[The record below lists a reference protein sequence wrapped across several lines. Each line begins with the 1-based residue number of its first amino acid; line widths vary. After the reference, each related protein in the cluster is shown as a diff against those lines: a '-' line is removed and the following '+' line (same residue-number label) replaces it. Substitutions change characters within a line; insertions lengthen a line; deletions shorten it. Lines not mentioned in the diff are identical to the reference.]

1 MSRRCPSLPLPGPST
16 ARRLALALCLL
27 AAIPLQAQ
35 AQSATWPNRPI
46 RTIVPFPPGGSA
58 DAISRLLAAEMSRT
72 FGQQVIVEN
81 RPGAGATIG
90 IDQGVKSAPDGH
102 TIFLAPAG
110 AMAINLSL
118 MPKLPYDP
126 QKDIQPISMIAL
138 IPMVAA
144 VPADSAVRSV
154 ADLIAQARAKPGAL
168 SFGSA
173 GNGTAMHLSG
183 EMFQQITQT
192 QFTHVPYKGS
202 GPAVTDLLTGAIPVA
217 FVDLSS
223 ALPHIR
229 GGKVR
234 GLATLGA
241 QRTIS
246 APELPTMA
254 EQGVPGYDA
263 VGWFGLAG
271 PAGMPAEIVNR
282 LSAEVG
288 RVMRLPDVREKSLAM
303 GAEPAPGTPAEFAA
317 FIRSEIP
324 KWAAVVKAGNVKAD

>member
-1 MSRRCPSLPLPGPST
+1 MTTLSRRLFTLI
-16 ARRLALALCLL
+16 ALAATALPAL
-27 AAIPLQAQ
+27 AQ
-35 AQSATWPNRPI
+35 APSAAWPSRPV
-46 RTIVPFPPGGSA
+46 RYIVPFPPGGSA

-72 FGQQVIVEN
+72 FGQQVVVEN

-90 IDQGVKSAPDGH
+90 VDQGVKAAPDGH

-126 QKDIQPISMIAL
+126 LKDVQPISLLAL

-144 VPADSAVRSV
+144 VPADSAARSV
-154 ADLIAQARAKPGAL
+154 ADFIAQARARPGAL

-183 EMFQQITQT
+183 EMFQQMTGT
-192 QFTHVPYKGS
+192 RLGHVPYKGS
-202 GPAVTDLLTGAIPVA
+202 GPAVTDLLTGAIPIA

-229 GGKVR
+229 AGKVR

-241 QRTIS
+241 QRTLS

-254 EQGVPGYDA
+254 EQGVAGYDA

-271 PAGMPAEIVNR
+271 PVGMPAEVVER
-282 LSAEVG
+282 FAAEVG
-288 RVMRLPDVREKSLAM
+288 RVMRLPDVRDKSLAL
-303 GAEPAPGTPAEFAA
+303 GAEPAPGTPAQFAA
-317 FIRSEIP
+317 FIRAEIP
-324 KWAAVVKAGNVKAD
+324 KWAAVVKSGNVKVD

>member
-1 MSRRCPSLPLPGPST
+1 MTSMSRSLFTLI
-16 ARRLALALCLL
+16 ALAI
-27 AAIPLQAQ
+27 AALPALAQ
-35 AQSATWPNRPI
+35 AQSAAWPSRPI
-46 RTIVPFPPGGSA
+46 RYIVPFPPGGSA

-72 FGQQVIVEN
+72 FSQQVVVEN

-90 IDQGVKSAPDGH
+90 VDQAVKAVPDGH

-126 QKDIQPISMIAL
+126 LKDVQPISLLAL
-138 IPMVAA
+138 IPMIAA
-144 VPADSAVRSV
+144 VPGDSAARSV
-154 ADLIAQARAKPGAL
+154 ADFVAQARAKPGAL
-168 SFGSA
+168 SYGSA

-183 EMFQQITQT
+183 EMFQQMTGT
-192 QFTHVPYKGS
+192 RLAHVPYKGS
-202 GPAVTDLLTGAIPVA
+202 GPAVTDLLTGAIPIA

-229 GGKVR
+229 AGKVR

-241 QRTIS
+241 QRTLS

-254 EQGVPGYDA
+254 EQGVAGYDA

-271 PAGMPAEIVNR
+271 PIGMPAEIVER
-282 LSAEVG
+282 FATEVG
-288 RVMRLPDVREKSLAM
+288 RVMRLPDVREKSLAL
-303 GAEPAPGTPAEFAA
+303 GAEPAAGTPAQFAA
-317 FIRSEIP
+317 FIRAEIP
-324 KWAAVVKAGNVKAD
+324 KWAAVVKSGNVKVD

>member
-1 MSRRCPSLPLPGPST
+1 LTIIARRLIALVALAAAALPALAQAPST
-16 ARRLALALCLL
+16 A
-27 AAIPLQAQ
+27 
-35 AQSATWPNRPI
+35 WPSRPI
-46 RTIVPFPPGGSA
+46 RYIVPFPPGGSA

-72 FGQQVIVEN
+72 FGQQVVVEN

-90 IDQGVKSAPDGH
+90 VDQGVKAAPDGH

-126 QKDIQPISMIAL
+126 LKDVQPISLLAL

-144 VPADSAVRSV
+144 VPGDSAARSV
-154 ADLIAQARAKPGAL
+154 ADFITQARAKPGAL
-168 SFGSA
+168 SYGSA

-183 EMFQQITQT
+183 EMFQQMTGT
-192 QFTHVPYKGS
+192 RLAHVPYKGS
-202 GPAVTDLLTGAIPVA
+202 GPAVTDLLTGAIPIA

-229 GGKVR
+229 AGKVR

-241 QRTIS
+241 QRTLS

-254 EQGVPGYDA
+254 EQGVAGYDA

-271 PAGMPAEIVNR
+271 PIGMPAEVVER
-282 LSAEVG
+282 FATEVG
-288 RVMRLPDVREKSLAM
+288 RVMRLPDVREKSLAL
-303 GAEPAPGTPAEFAA
+303 GAEPAAGTPAQFAA
-317 FIRSEIP
+317 FIRAEIP
-324 KWAAVVKAGNVKAD
+324 KWAAVVKSGNVKVD

>member
-1 MSRRCPSLPLPGPST
+1 MTTLSRRLFTLI
-16 ARRLALALCLL
+16 ALAATALPAL
-27 AAIPLQAQ
+27 AQ
-35 AQSATWPNRPI
+35 APSAAWPSRPV
-46 RTIVPFPPGGSA
+46 RYIVPFPPGGSA

-72 FGQQVIVEN
+72 FGQQVVVEN

-90 IDQGVKSAPDGH
+90 VDQGVKAAPDGH

-126 QKDIQPISMIAL
+126 LKDVQPISLLAL

-144 VPADSAVRSV
+144 VPADSAARSV
-154 ADLIAQARAKPGAL
+154 ADFIAQARARPGAL

-183 EMFQQITQT
+183 EMFQQMTGT
-192 QFTHVPYKGS
+192 RLGHVPYKGS
-202 GPAVTDLLTGAIPVA
+202 GPAVTDLLTGAIPIA

-229 GGKVR
+229 AGKVR

-241 QRTIS
+241 QRTLS

-254 EQGVPGYDA
+254 EQGVAGYDA

-271 PAGMPAEIVNR
+271 PVGMPAEVVER
-282 LSAEVG
+282 FAAEVG
-288 RVMRLPDVREKSLAM
+288 RVMRLPDLRDKSLAL
-303 GAEPAPGTPAEFAA
+303 GAEPAPGTPAQFAA
-317 FIRSEIP
+317 FIRAEIP
-324 KWAAVVKAGNVKAD
+324 KWAAVVKSGNVKVD

>member
-1 MSRRCPSLPLPGPST
+1 MT
-16 ARRLALALCLL
+16 IIARRLIALVALA
-27 AAIPLQAQ
+27 AAALPALAQ
-35 AQSATWPNRPI
+35 AQSAAWPSRAI
-46 RTIVPFPPGGSA
+46 RYIVPFPPGGSA

-72 FGQQVIVEN
+72 FGQQVVVEN

-90 IDQGVKSAPDGH
+90 VDQGVKAAPDGH

-126 QKDIQPISMIAL
+126 LKDVQPISLLAL

-144 VPADSAVRSV
+144 VPGDSAARSV
-154 ADLIAQARAKPGAL
+154 ADFITQARAKPGAL
-168 SFGSA
+168 SYGSA
-173 GNGTAMHLSG
+173 GNGTAMHLFG
-183 EMFQQITQT
+183 EMFQQMTDT
-192 QFTHVPYKGS
+192 RLGHVPYKGS
-202 GPAVTDLLTGAIPVA
+202 GPAVTDLLTGAIPIA

-229 GGKVR
+229 AGKVR

-241 QRTIS
+241 QRTLS

-254 EQGVPGYDA
+254 EQGVAGYDA

-271 PAGMPAEIVNR
+271 PIGMPAEVVER
-282 LSAEVG
+282 FAAEVG
-288 RVMRLPDVREKSLAM
+288 RVMRLPDVREKSLAL
-303 GAEPAPGTPAEFAA
+303 GAEPAAGTPAQFAA
-317 FIRSEIP
+317 FIRAEIP
-324 KWAAVVKAGNVKAD
+324 KWAAVVKSGNVKID

>member
-1 MSRRCPSLPLPGPST
+1 MNII
-16 ARRLALALCLL
+16 ARRLVALVTLAAATLPALAL
-27 AAIPLQAQ
+27 
-35 AQSATWPNRPI
+35 AQSAAWPSRPI
-46 RTIVPFPPGGSA
+46 RYIVPFPPGGSA

-72 FGQQVIVEN
+72 FGQQVVVEN

-90 IDQGVKSAPDGH
+90 VDQGVKAAPDGH

-126 QKDIQPISMIAL
+126 LKDVQPISLLAL

-144 VPADSAVRSV
+144 VPGDSAARSV
-154 ADLIAQARAKPGAL
+154 ADFIGQARAKPGAL
-168 SFGSA
+168 SYGSA

-183 EMFQQITQT
+183 EMFQQMTGT
-192 QFTHVPYKGS
+192 RLGHVPYKGS
-202 GPAVTDLLTGAIPVA
+202 GPAVTDLLTGAIPIA

-229 GGKVR
+229 AGKVR

-241 QRTIS
+241 QRTLS

-254 EQGVPGYDA
+254 EQGVAGYDA

-271 PAGMPAEIVNR
+271 PIGMPAEVVER
-282 LSAEVG
+282 FAAEVG
-288 RVMRLPDVREKSLAM
+288 RVMRLSDVREKSLAL
-303 GAEPAPGTPAEFAA
+303 GAEPAAGTPAQFAA
-317 FIRSEIP
+317 FIRAEIP
-324 KWAAVVKAGNVKAD
+324 KWAAVVKAGNVKVD

>member
-1 MSRRCPSLPLPGPST
+1 
-16 ARRLALALCLL
+16 
-27 AAIPLQAQ
+27 
-35 AQSATWPNRPI
+35 
-46 RTIVPFPPGGSA
+46 
-58 DAISRLLAAEMSRT
+58 MSRT
-72 FGQQVIVEN
+72 FGQQVVVEN

-90 IDQGVKSAPDGH
+90 VDQGEKAAPDGH

-126 QKDIQPISMIAL
+126 LKDVQPISLLAL

-144 VPADSAVRSV
+144 VPADSAARSV
-154 ADLIAQARAKPGAL
+154 ADFIAQARARPGAL

-183 EMFQQITQT
+183 EMFQQMTGT
-192 QFTHVPYKGS
+192 RLGHVPYKGS
-202 GPAVTDLLTGAIPVA
+202 GPAVTDLLTGAIPIA

-229 GGKVR
+229 AGKVR

-241 QRTIS
+241 QRTLS

-254 EQGVPGYDA
+254 EQGVAGYDA

-271 PAGMPAEIVNR
+271 PVGMPAEIVER
-282 LSAEVG
+282 FAAEVG
-288 RVMRLPDVREKSLAM
+288 RVMRLPDVRDKSLAL
-303 GAEPAPGTPAEFAA
+303 GAEPAPGTPAQFAA
-317 FIRSEIP
+317 FIRAEIP
-324 KWAAVVKAGNVKAD
+324 KWAAVVKSGNVKVD

>member
-1 MSRRCPSLPLPGPST
+1 MT
-16 ARRLALALCLL
+16 IIARRLVALVALA
-27 AAIPLQAQ
+27 AAALPALAQ
-35 AQSATWPNRPI
+35 AQSAAWPSRPI
-46 RTIVPFPPGGSA
+46 RYIVPFPPGGSA

-72 FGQQVIVEN
+72 FGQQVVVEN

-90 IDQGVKSAPDGH
+90 VDQGVKAAPDGH

-126 QKDIQPISMIAL
+126 LKDVQPISLLAL

-144 VPADSAVRSV
+144 VPGDSAARSV
-154 ADLIAQARAKPGAL
+154 ADFIAQARAKPGAL
-168 SFGSA
+168 SYGSA

-183 EMFQQITQT
+183 EMFQQMTST
-192 QFTHVPYKGS
+192 RLGHVPYKGS
-202 GPAVTDLLTGAIPVA
+202 GPAVTDLLTGAIPIA

-229 GGKVR
+229 AGKVR

-241 QRTIS
+241 QRTLS

-254 EQGVPGYDA
+254 EQGVAGYDA

-271 PAGMPAEIVNR
+271 PIGMPAEVVER
-282 LSAEVG
+282 FAVEVG
-288 RVMRLPDVREKSLAM
+288 RVMRLPDVHEKSLAL
-303 GAEPAPGTPAEFAA
+303 GAEPAAGTPAQFAA
-317 FIRSEIP
+317 FIRAEIP
-324 KWAAVVKAGNVKAD
+324 KWAAVVKAGNVKVD

>member
-1 MSRRCPSLPLPGPST
+1 MTIIARRLIALVALAAAALPALAQAPST
-16 ARRLALALCLL
+16 A
-27 AAIPLQAQ
+27 
-35 AQSATWPNRPI
+35 WPSRPI
-46 RTIVPFPPGGSA
+46 RYIVPFPPGGSA

-72 FGQQVIVEN
+72 FGQQVVVEN

-90 IDQGVKSAPDGH
+90 VDQGVKAAPDGH

-126 QKDIQPISMIAL
+126 LKDVQPISLLAL

-144 VPADSAVRSV
+144 VPGDSAARSV
-154 ADLIAQARAKPGAL
+154 ADFITQARAKPGAL
-168 SFGSA
+168 SYGSA

-183 EMFQQITQT
+183 EMFQQMTGT
-192 QFTHVPYKGS
+192 RLAHVPYKGS
-202 GPAVTDLLTGAIPVA
+202 GPAVTDLLTGAIPIA

-229 GGKVR
+229 AGKVR

-241 QRTIS
+241 QRTLS

-254 EQGVPGYDA
+254 EQGVAGYDA

-271 PAGMPAEIVNR
+271 PIGMPAEVVER
-282 LSAEVG
+282 FATEVG
-288 RVMRLPDVREKSLAM
+288 RVMRLPDVREKSLAL
-303 GAEPAPGTPAEFAA
+303 GAEPAAGTPAQFAA
-317 FIRSEIP
+317 FIRAEIP
-324 KWAAVVKAGNVKAD
+324 KWAAVVKSGNVKVD

>member
-1 MSRRCPSLPLPGPST
+1 MTTLSRSLFTLI
-16 ARRLALALCLL
+16 ALAATALPAL
-27 AAIPLQAQ
+27 AQ
-35 AQSATWPNRPI
+35 APSAAWPSRPV
-46 RTIVPFPPGGSA
+46 RYIVPFPPGGSA

-72 FGQQVIVEN
+72 FGQQVVVEN

-90 IDQGVKSAPDGH
+90 VDQGVKAAPDGH

-126 QKDIQPISMIAL
+126 LKDVQPISLLAL

-144 VPADSAVRSV
+144 VPADSAARSV
-154 ADLIAQARAKPGAL
+154 ADFIAQARARPGAL

-183 EMFQQITQT
+183 EMFQQMTGT
-192 QFTHVPYKGS
+192 RLGHVPYKGS
-202 GPAVTDLLTGAIPVA
+202 GPAVTDLLTGAIPIA

-229 GGKVR
+229 AGKVR

-241 QRTIS
+241 QRTLS

-254 EQGVPGYDA
+254 EQGVAGYDA

-271 PAGMPAEIVNR
+271 PVGMPAEVVER
-282 LSAEVG
+282 FAAEVG
-288 RVMRLPDVREKSLAM
+288 RVMRLPDVRDRSLAL
-303 GAEPAPGTPAEFAA
+303 GAEPAPGTPAQFAA
-317 FIRSEIP
+317 FIRAEIP
-324 KWAAVVKAGNVKAD
+324 KWAAVVKSGNVKVD

>member
-1 MSRRCPSLPLPGPST
+1 MT
-16 ARRLALALCLL
+16 IIARRLIALVALA
-27 AAIPLQAQ
+27 AAALPALAQ
-35 AQSATWPNRPI
+35 AQSAAWPSRPI
-46 RTIVPFPPGGSA
+46 RYIVPFPPGGSA

-72 FGQQVIVEN
+72 FGQQVVVEN

-90 IDQGVKSAPDGH
+90 VDQGVKAAPDGH

-126 QKDIQPISMIAL
+126 LKDVQPISLLAL

-144 VPADSAVRSV
+144 VPGDSAARSV
-154 ADLIAQARAKPGAL
+154 ADFITQARAKPGAL
-168 SFGSA
+168 SYGSA

-183 EMFQQITQT
+183 EMFQQMTDT
-192 QFTHVPYKGS
+192 RLGHVPYKGS
-202 GPAVTDLLTGAIPVA
+202 GPAVTDLLTGAIPIA

-229 GGKVR
+229 AGKVR

-241 QRTIS
+241 QRTLS

-254 EQGVPGYDA
+254 EQGVAGYDA

-271 PAGMPAEIVNR
+271 PIGMPAEVVER
-282 LSAEVG
+282 FAAEVG
-288 RVMRLPDVREKSLAM
+288 RVMRLPDVREKSLAL
-303 GAEPAPGTPAEFAA
+303 GAEPAAGTPAQFAA
-317 FIRSEIP
+317 FIRTEIP
-324 KWAAVVKAGNVKAD
+324 KWAAVVKSGNVKID

>member
-1 MSRRCPSLPLPGPST
+1 MTTLSRRLFTLI
-16 ARRLALALCLL
+16 ALAATALPAL
-27 AAIPLQAQ
+27 AQ
-35 AQSATWPNRPI
+35 APSAAWPSRPV
-46 RTIVPFPPGGSA
+46 RYIVPFPPGGSA

-72 FGQQVIVEN
+72 FGQQVVVEN

-90 IDQGVKSAPDGH
+90 VDQGVKAAPDGH

-126 QKDIQPISMIAL
+126 LKDVQPISLLAL

-144 VPADSAVRSV
+144 VPADSAARSV
-154 ADLIAQARAKPGAL
+154 ADFIAQARARPGAL

-183 EMFQQITQT
+183 EMFQQMTGT
-192 QFTHVPYKGS
+192 RLGHVPYKGS
-202 GPAVTDLLTGAIPVA
+202 GPAVTDLLTGAIPIA

-229 GGKVR
+229 AGKVR

-241 QRTIS
+241 QRTLS

-254 EQGVPGYDA
+254 EQGVAGYDA

-271 PAGMPAEIVNR
+271 PVGMPAEVVER
-282 LSAEVG
+282 LAAEVG
-288 RVMRLPDVREKSLAM
+288 RVMRLPDVRDKSLAL
-303 GAEPAPGTPAEFAA
+303 GAEPAPGTPAQFAA
-317 FIRSEIP
+317 FIRAEIP
-324 KWAAVVKAGNVKAD
+324 KWAAVVKSGNVKVD

>member
-1 MSRRCPSLPLPGPST
+1 MTPLSRRLFTLI
-16 ARRLALALCLL
+16 ALAATALPAL
-27 AAIPLQAQ
+27 AQ
-35 AQSATWPNRPI
+35 APSAAWPSRPV
-46 RTIVPFPPGGSA
+46 RYIVPFPPGGSA

-72 FGQQVIVEN
+72 FGQQVVVEN

-90 IDQGVKSAPDGH
+90 VDQGVKAAPDGH

-126 QKDIQPISMIAL
+126 LKDVQPISLLAL

-144 VPADSAVRSV
+144 VPADSAARSV
-154 ADLIAQARAKPGAL
+154 ADFIAQARARPGAL

-183 EMFQQITQT
+183 EMFQQMTGT
-192 QFTHVPYKGS
+192 RLGHVPYKGS
-202 GPAVTDLLTGAIPVA
+202 GPAVTDLLTGAIPIA

-229 GGKVR
+229 AGKVR

-241 QRTIS
+241 QRTLS

-254 EQGVPGYDA
+254 EQGVAGYDA

-271 PAGMPAEIVNR
+271 PVGMPTEVVERFA
-282 LSAEVG
+282 AEVG
-288 RVMRLPDVREKSLAM
+288 RVMRLSDVRDKSLAL
-303 GAEPAPGTPAEFAA
+303 GAEPAPGTPAQFAA
-317 FIRSEIP
+317 FIRAEIP
-324 KWAAVVKAGNVKAD
+324 KWAAVVKSGNVKVD

>member
-1 MSRRCPSLPLPGPST
+1 LTIIARRLIALVALAAAALPALAQAPST
-16 ARRLALALCLL
+16 A
-27 AAIPLQAQ
+27 
-35 AQSATWPNRPI
+35 WPSRPI
-46 RTIVPFPPGGSA
+46 RYIVPFPPGGSA

-72 FGQQVIVEN
+72 FGQQVVVEN

-90 IDQGVKSAPDGH
+90 VDQGVKAAPDGH

-126 QKDIQPISMIAL
+126 LKDVQPISLLAL

-144 VPADSAVRSV
+144 VPGGSAARSV
-154 ADLIAQARAKPGAL
+154 ADFITQARAKPGAL
-168 SFGSA
+168 SYGSA

-183 EMFQQITQT
+183 EMFQQMTGT
-192 QFTHVPYKGS
+192 RLAHVPYKGS
-202 GPAVTDLLTGAIPVA
+202 GPAVTDLLTGAIPIA

-229 GGKVR
+229 AGKVR

-241 QRTIS
+241 QRTLS

-254 EQGVPGYDA
+254 EQGVAGYDA

-271 PAGMPAEIVNR
+271 PIGMPAEVVERI
-282 LSAEVG
+282 ATEVG
-288 RVMRLPDVREKSLAM
+288 RVMRLPDVREKSLAL
-303 GAEPAPGTPAEFAA
+303 GAEPAAGTPAQFAA
-317 FIRSEIP
+317 FIRAEIP
-324 KWAAVVKAGNVKAD
+324 KWAAVVKSGNVKVD

>member
-1 MSRRCPSLPLPGPST
+1 MT
-16 ARRLALALCLL
+16 IIARRLVALVALA
-27 AAIPLQAQ
+27 AAALPALAQ
-35 AQSATWPNRPI
+35 AQSAAWPSRPI
-46 RTIVPFPPGGSA
+46 RYIVPFPPGGSA

-72 FGQQVIVEN
+72 FGQQVVVEN

-90 IDQGVKSAPDGH
+90 VDQGVKAAPDGH

-126 QKDIQPISMIAL
+126 LKDVQPISLLAL

-144 VPADSAVRSV
+144 VPGDSAARSV
-154 ADLIAQARAKPGAL
+154 ADFIAQARAKPGAL
-168 SFGSA
+168 SYGSA

-183 EMFQQITQT
+183 EMFQQMTGT
-192 QFTHVPYKGS
+192 RLGHVPYKGS
-202 GPAVTDLLTGAIPVA
+202 GPAVTDLLTGAIPIA

-229 GGKVR
+229 AGKVR

-241 QRTIS
+241 QRTLS

-254 EQGVPGYDA
+254 EQGVAGYDA

-271 PAGMPAEIVNR
+271 PIGMPAEVVER
-282 LSAEVG
+282 FAVEVG
-288 RVMRLPDVREKSLAM
+288 RVMRLPDVREKSLAL
-303 GAEPAPGTPAEFAA
+303 GAEPAAGTPAQFAA
-317 FIRSEIP
+317 FIRAEIP
-324 KWAAVVKAGNVKAD
+324 KWAAVVKAGNVKVD